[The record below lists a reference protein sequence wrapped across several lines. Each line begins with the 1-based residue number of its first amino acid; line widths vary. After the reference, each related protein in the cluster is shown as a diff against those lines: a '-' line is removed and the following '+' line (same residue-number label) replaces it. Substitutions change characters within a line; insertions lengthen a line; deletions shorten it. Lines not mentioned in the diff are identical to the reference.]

1 MKHFILVSV
10 FVLLTSVAQAVDGT
24 RDPGEYFFHQSFG
37 DLREELQTAKSQGKK
52 GIFIM
57 FDNAECPWCAKMKA
71 SVLNQVAVQEFF
83 RKHFIIVRVDTE
95 GSELITD
102 FTGRELPHKDFALKH
117 NRVRA
122 TPVFLFLDANG
133 KQLVKYTGA
142 TRDIKEFMWLGEF
155 VVGDH
160 YKTKRFAV
168 YKRERRRAI
177 KNRS

>member
-1 MKHFILVSV
+1 MKYFFFVPVFILLVSA
-10 FVLLTSVAQAVDGT
+10 TQAADGT
-24 RDPGEYFFHQSFG
+24 RDPGEHFFHQSFG

-52 GIFIM
+52 GILIM
-57 FDNAECPWCAKMKA
+57 FDNDECPWCAKMKA
-71 SVLNQVAVQEFF
+71 TILNQVVVQEYF

-95 GSELITD
+95 GSEMIID
-102 FTGRELPHKDFALKH
+102 FTGKELQHKDFALKL

-122 TPVFLFLDANG
+122 TPAFLFFDVNG

-142 TRDIKEFMWLGEF
+142 ARNVNEFMWLGEF

-160 YKTKRFAV
+160 YKTKRFTI
-168 YKRERRRAI
+168 YKRERRRAA

>member
-1 MKHFILVSV
+1 MKIFYLISAFFLLVS
-10 FVLLTSVAQAVDGT
+10 TAQAVDGT
-24 RDPGEYFFHQSFG
+24 RDPDEHFFHQSFG
-37 DLREELQTAKSQGKK
+37 DLREELQTAKKEGKK

-71 SVLNQVAVQEFF
+71 TVLNQVVVQDYY
-83 RKHFIIVRVDTE
+83 RKHFIVIRVDTE
-95 GSELITD
+95 GSEMITD
-102 FTGRELPHKDFALKH
+102 FSGKELQHKDFSLKL
-117 NRVRA
+117 NRIRA
-122 TPVFLFLDANG
+122 TPVFLFFDVNG

-142 TRDIKEFMWLGEF
+142 TRNINEFMWLGEF

-168 YKRERRRAI
+168 YKRERRAAA